1 MVSAHPVRGVGSG
14 NFQITSGHYLLQ
26 KPGAVKYDY
35 FIDKPKVAHNTY
47 LHVLAE
53 LGFVGLGLFLAI
65 IVFALV
71 SAFKAAQTFMRAGDL
86 DMELLTRGL
95 LLAMIGLLSA
105 DFFISGQYSKQLW
118 LLLGI
123 GPAMLAIA
131 KTRARRQALGS
142 F

>member
-1 MVSAHPVRGVGSG
+1 
-14 NFQITSGHYLLQ
+14 
-26 KPGAVKYDY
+26 
-35 FIDKPKVAHNTY
+35 
-47 LHVLAE
+47 
-53 LGFVGLGLFLAI
+53 
-65 IVFALV
+65 
-71 SAFKAAQTFMRAGDL
+71 MRAGDL

-118 LLLGI
+118 LLLGM